1 MAARQAHGLDRQDQA
16 HRVFGQVG
24 AGADTVRQHQVA
36 LQLGQLVVRDAALRQ
51 LAKAGVD
58 AVDHGVG
65 VDDVLHRGLR
75 GAHAGPGRFGHGQAH
90 FAAVDAAQVGQ
101 GDLTRLQGQQRAGSL
116 VVVLAGAHLYVPVYT
131 A

>member
-1 MAARQAHGLDRQDQA
+1 M
-16 HRVFGQVG
+16 
-24 AGADTVRQHQVA
+24 RQHQVA

-51 LAKAGVD
+51 LAEAGVD

-90 FAAVDAAQVGQ
+90 LAAVDAAQVGQ
-101 GDLTRLQGQQRAGSL
+101 GDLARLQGQQRAGSL